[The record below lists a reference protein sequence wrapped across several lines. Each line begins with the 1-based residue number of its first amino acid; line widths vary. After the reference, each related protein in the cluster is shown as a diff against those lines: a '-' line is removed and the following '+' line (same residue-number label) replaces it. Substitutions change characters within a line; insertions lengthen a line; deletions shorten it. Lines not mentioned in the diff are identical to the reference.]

1 MPDARPTATPTIAL
15 VLGGGGPV
23 GIAWLSGLAIGL
35 RDAGI
40 ELALADRIIG
50 TSAGAVVGSAL
61 ASGIDIATLLT
72 PRPRDAEPARHDYA
86 PLLEIASL
94 LRAVDQDR
102 DLVLQRVG
110 ELALGAGTGDPAV
123 HIDRI
128 GSLVGFAEWPE
139 HDLRIAA
146 IDIGSGTLTAWT
158 RDGAAT
164 LVEALA
170 SSTAV
175 PGVFP
180 PIEIAGRH
188 YIDGGVRSTVNA
200 DLAVGHD
207 VIVILE
213 PLAHVYPRTRAD
225 RELGPA
231 REISIRPDDIAV
243 AAFGTDLFADTALY
257 PAYESGVRQAAAAA
271 AELKEFWPAAP
282 ATGRSGSDHARTAGG
297 A

>member
-1 MPDARPTATPTIAL
+1 MSDARPAEKPTIAL

-23 GIAWLSGLAIGL
+23 GIAWLSGLALGL

-40 ELALADRIIG
+40 DISLADRIIG
-50 TSAGAVVGSAL
+50 TSAGAVVGS
-61 ASGIDIATLLT
+61 IIAAGTDLSALLT
-72 PRPRDAEPARHDYA
+72 PRPPRSEPARHDYT

-110 ELALGAGTGDPAV
+110 ELALGADTGDPAA

-128 GSLVGFAEWPE
+128 GSLVGFADWPE
-139 HDLRIAA
+139 RELLITAV
-146 IDIGSGTLTAWT
+146 DIGSGTLTAWT
-158 RDGAAT
+158 REGPAT
-164 LVEALA
+164 LVQALA

-200 DLAVGHD
+200 DLAVGYD
-207 VIVILE
+207 AIVILE
-213 PLAHVYPRTRAD
+213 PLAHIYPRTRAD
-225 RELGPA
+225 RALGNA
-231 REISIRPDDIAV
+231 REVSVVPDDIAI
-243 AAFGTDLFADTALY
+243 AAFGTDLFADAALG
-257 PAYESGVRQAAAAA
+257 PAYESGLRQAGGAA
-271 AELKEFWPAAP
+271 AELEEFWPVARP
-282 ATGRSGSDHARTAGG
+282 AG
-297 A
+297 

>member
-1 MPDARPTATPTIAL
+1 MPDARPTGTPTIAL

-40 ELALADRIIG
+40 DLARADRIIG

-61 ASGIDIATLLT
+61 AAGIDIATLLT
-72 PRPRDAEPARHDYA
+72 PRPQPAEPVRHDYA

-128 GSLVGFAEWPE
+128 GSLVGFADWPE
-139 HDLRIAA
+139 HDLQIAA

-158 RDGAAT
+158 RGGAAT

-243 AAFGTDLFADTALY
+243 AAFGTDLFADTALH

-271 AELKEFWPAAP
+271 AELKEFWPADQA
-282 ATGRSGSDHARTAGG
+282 ASDHARTAGG